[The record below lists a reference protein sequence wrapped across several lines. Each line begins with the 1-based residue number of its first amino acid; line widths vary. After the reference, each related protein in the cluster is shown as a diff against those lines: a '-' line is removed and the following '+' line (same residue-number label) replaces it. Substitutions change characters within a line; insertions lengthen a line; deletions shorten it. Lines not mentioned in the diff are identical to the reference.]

1 MSILP
6 LTQNQLY
13 NKAPSIFAT
22 EPYHSVSDRYTY
34 IPTSDVL
41 NIIRDYGWH
50 PVDAFES
57 RVRIDDKQGFQKHL
71 IRLRHMDSF
80 LTESEHIPEIIVT
93 SSHDTSASFE
103 IRLGVFRLVCSN
115 GLILADSMMQAHRI
129 KHIGFKELTVANA
142 VEDIVNYLPQMKEK
156 IETYQNIL
164 LSPMEQLSFAKA
176 AAAVRFNLDDVAVDY
191 NSMLETH
198 RDADAGNSLWE
209 IFNKIEESSIKGGI
223 RGHNRTTKR
232 NFTSKPIKSIDSTIE
247 IGQKLFGLADKIAT
261 IKSNHQPSLALA
273 A

>member
-1 MSILP
+1 MYVLP
-6 LTQNQLY
+6 LTPNELY
-13 NKAPSIFAT
+13 NKAPSVFAT
-22 EPYHSVSDRYTY
+22 EPYHAVSDRYTY

-80 LTESEHIPEIIVT
+80 LTKSEHVPEIIVT

-115 GLILADSMMQAHRI
+115 GLILSDSMMQAHRI
-129 KHIGFKELTVANA
+129 KHVGFKELAVSQA
-142 VEDIVNYLPQMKEK
+142 VEDVVNYLPKMEEK
-156 IETYQNIL
+156 IHAYQNIH

-176 AAAVRFNLDDVAVDY
+176 AAAVRFNLDDVVVDY
-191 NSMLETH
+191 STMLKTQ
-198 RDADAGNSLWE
+198 RKADDGNTLWQ
-209 IFNKIEESSIKGGI
+209 IFNKIEESSIRGGI
-223 RGHNRTTKR
+223 RGHNRNTNR
-232 NFTSKPIKSIDSTIE
+232 RFTSKPIRSIDSTIE
-247 IGQKLFGLADKIAT
+247 INQKLFGLADKIAA
-261 IKSNHQPSLALA
+261 IASPEPLALA

>member
-6 LTQNQLY
+6 LTQNEIY
-13 NKAPSIFAT
+13 SRAPSIFAT
-22 EPYHSVSDRYTY
+22 EPYKSVSDRYTY
-34 IPTSDVL
+34 IPTSKVL
-41 NIIRDYGWH
+41 DIIRDYGWH

-129 KHIGFKELTVANA
+129 KHVGFKELAVAEA
-142 VEDIVNYLPQMKEK
+142 IESTVNYLPQLEEK
-156 IETYQNIL
+156 ITAYQNIH

-191 NSMLETH
+191 STMIKTQREADDGDTLWQVLNKLEE
-198 RDADAGNSLWE
+198 A
-209 IFNKIEESSIKGGI
+209 SIRGGV
-223 RGHNRTTKR
+223 RGHNRDTKR
-232 NFTSKPIKSIDSTIE
+232 RFTSKPIKSIDSTIE
-247 IGQKLFGLADKIAT
+247 INQKLFGLADKIAT
-261 IKSNHQPSLALA
+261 IKSPEPMALA

>member
-1 MSILP
+1 MSVLP
-6 LTQNQLY
+6 LTQNEIY
-13 NKAPSIFAT
+13 SRAPSIFAT
-22 EPYHSVSDRYTY
+22 EPYKSASARYTY
-34 IPTSDVL
+34 IPTSKILD
-41 NIIRDYGWH
+41 IIRDFGWH

-57 RVRIDDKQGFQKHL
+57 RVRIDDKQGYQKHL

-129 KHIGFKELTVANA
+129 KHIGFKELAVANA
-142 VEDIVNYLPQMKEK
+142 VENVVNYLPQLEEK
-156 IETYQNIL
+156 ITTYQNIY

-191 NSMLETH
+191 NSMLATN
-198 RDADAGNSLWE
+198 RDADAGKSLWQ
-209 IFNKIEESSIKGGI
+209 IFNKIEEASLKGGI
-223 RGHNRTTKR
+223 RGHNRITKR

-261 IKSNHQPSLALA
+261 IKLHDPMALA

>member
-1 MSILP
+1 MSVLP
-6 LTQNQLY
+6 LTQDELY

-22 EPYHSVSDRYTY
+22 EPYKSVSNRYTY
-34 IPTSDVL
+34 IPTSDIL

-57 RVRIDDKQGFQKHL
+57 RVRINEKQGYQKHL
-71 IRLRHMDSF
+71 IRMRHLDSF

-129 KHIGFKELTVANA
+129 RHVGFKKQVVAEAIESTVS
-142 VEDIVNYLPQMKEK
+142 YLPQLEEK
-156 IETYQNIL
+156 IDIYKNIH

-176 AAAVRFNLDDVAVDY
+176 AAAIRFDLESVEVDY
-191 NSMLETH
+191 HSMLKAH
-198 RDADAGNSLWE
+198 RLEDEGDDLWR
-209 IFNKIEESSIKGGI
+209 IFNRIEEASIRGGV
-223 RGHNRTTKR
+223 RGHNRGTKR
-232 NFTSKPIKSIDSTIE
+232 NFASKSIKSIDSTIE
-247 IGQKLFGLADKIAT
+247 INQKLFGLADKIAA
-261 IKSNHQPSLALA
+261 IKSPEPSLALA

>member
-1 MSILP
+1 MSVLP

-129 KHIGFKELTVANA
+129 KHIGFKELAVSQA
-142 VEDIVNYLPQMKEK
+142 VEDVVTYLPQLEEK
-156 IETYQNIL
+156 ISMYQNIH

-176 AAAVRFNLDDVAVDY
+176 AAAVRFNLDDVVVDY
-191 NSMLETH
+191 GTMIKTQRE
-198 RDADAGNSLWE
+198 ADDGNSLWQV
-209 IFNKIEESSIKGGI
+209 FNKIEESSIRGGI
-223 RGHNRTTKR
+223 RGHNRDTNR
-232 NFTSKPIKSIDSTIE
+232 RFTSKPIKSIDSTIE
-247 IGQKLFGLADKIAT
+247 INQKLFGLADKIAT
-261 IKSNHQPSLALA
+261 IKSPEPLALA

>member
-1 MSILP
+1 MSVLP
-6 LTQNQLY
+6 LTQNELY

-22 EPYHSVSDRYTY
+22 EPYHSVSERYTY

-57 RVRIDDKQGFQKHL
+57 RVRIDEKQGFQKHL

-115 GLILADSMMQAHRI
+115 GLILADSMMQVHRI
-129 KHIGFKELTVANA
+129 KHIGFKELTVSQA
-142 VEDIVNYLPQMKEK
+142 VEDVVNYLPKLEEK
-156 IETYQNIL
+156 IHAYQNIH
-164 LSPMEQLSFAKA
+164 LSPIEQLSFAKA
-176 AAAVRFNLDDVAVDY
+176 AAAIRFNLDDVAVDY
-191 NSMLETH
+191 NTMLETH
-198 RDADAGNSLWE
+198 RDADDGESLWK
-209 IFNKIEESSIKGGI
+209 IFNKLEEASIRGGI
-223 RGHNRTTKR
+223 RGHNKATKR
-232 NFTSKPIKSIDSTIE
+232 NFTSKPLKSIDSTIE
-247 IGQKLFGLADKIAT
+247 INQKLFGLADKIAT
-261 IKSNHQPSLALA
+261 IKSPEPLALA